1 MHLYYFLILF
11 SQGVPSKLI
20 DSRSRPASDIY
31 TGLREI
37 LKLPQGF
44 CLVKCDT
51 LKPGQTPLS
60 ADDVYALTNKYPLD
74 GSGSGIGSG
83 YPGETGAGTFV
94 NKK

>member
-1 MHLYYFLILF
+1 MIFDFSIFLL
-11 SQGVPSKLI
+11 GGPSKLT
-20 DSRSRPASDIY
+20 DSRGGPATDIY
-31 TGLREI
+31 AGLREI

-74 GSGSGIGSG
+74 SSGRPISG
-83 YPGETGAGTFV
+83 YPGQTGTG
-94 NKK
+94 N